1 MKTISQDSINT
12 IKPVL
17 EKAIIALEFKKDD
30 ISSFFSED
38 KIAFIQSPINNTIQ
52 SIHKFFKII
61 ENPIT
66 EENILQLELND
77 YLAVVSSIDNMIETL
92 NNTIRA
98 AQLFNGIDSDSFVRL
113 FDKVNKIQDSKY
125 ELVEMYNKVKW
136 NKD

>member
-30 ISSFFSED
+30 ISNFFSED
-38 KIAFIQSPINNTIQ
+38 KIAFIQAPINNTIQ
-52 SIHKFFKII
+52 SIQKFLKII
-61 ENPIT
+61 ENPIN
-66 EENILQLELND
+66 EDNILELELND
-77 YLAVVSSIDNMIETL
+77 YLAVVNSIENMIETL
-92 NNTIRA
+92 NNTIRV

>member
-1 MKTISQDSINT
+1 MKTISQDSIDT

-30 ISSFFSED
+30 ISNFFSED
-38 KIAFIQSPINNTIQ
+38 KIAFIQAPINNTIQ
-52 SIHKFFKII
+52 SIQKFFKFI
-61 ENPIT
+61 ENPIN
-66 EENILQLELND
+66 EDNILELELND
-77 YLAVVSSIDNMIETL
+77 YLAVVNSIDNMIETL

-98 AQLFNGIDSDSFVRL
+98 AQRFNGIDSDSFVRL

>member
-30 ISSFFSED
+30 ISNFFSED
-38 KIAFIQSPINNTIQ
+38 KIAFIQAPINNTIQ
-52 SIHKFFKII
+52 SIQKFFKII
-61 ENPIT
+61 ENPIN
-66 EENILQLELND
+66 EDNILELELND
-77 YLAVVSSIDNMIETL
+77 YLAVVNSIENMIETL
-92 NNTIRA
+92 NNTIHA

-113 FDKVNKIQDSKY
+113 FDKVNKIQDAKY